1 MNKLKS
7 FFIGILLCAIT
18 FATVFLTVL
27 IYRANKQI
35 SIETYIFQMDNSP
48 FQRLGPL
55 ENMATMRPEALR
67 NKLIQKY
74 IAEYFKVIPGE
85 NNPGQENNVQKLSS
99 KDVYSGWLNGEAE
112 IIKDMAQQKMF
123 RNVWV
128 DPINIKPTDEPNLLE
143 VHYAT
148 RTWQE
153 SNNMTAPVVDD
164 FGTVLLQ
171 ITFEPGFKESVNI
184 KSVRDLLKNGGNPAK
199 LFKFRVEN
207 IQKI

>member
-1 MNKLKS
+1 M
-7 FFIGILLCAIT
+7 GILLFAIT
-18 FATVFLTVL
+18 FATIFLTVL
-27 IYRANKQI
+27 IYNANKQI
-35 SIETYIFQMDNSP
+35 SIETYIFQMDNNSL
-48 FQRLGPL
+48 QRPGPL
-55 ENMATMRPEALR
+55 ENMNKISPETVR

-74 IAEYFKVIPGE
+74 VAEYFKVLPVE
-85 NNPGQENNVQKLSS
+85 NNINQETNIEKLSS
-99 KDVYSGWLNGEAE
+99 KEVYSQWMTGEANT
-112 IIKDMAQQKMF
+112 IKDMAQHKMF

-128 DPINIKPTDEPNLLE
+128 DPVNILPTKDPDLFE

-153 SNNMTAPVVDD
+153 SNNMAAPVVDY

-171 ITFEPGFKESVNI
+171 VSFEPGLRQNVDI
-184 KSVRDLLKNGGNPAK
+184 KSIRKMLEKGGNPAI

>member
-7 FFIGILLCAIT
+7 FFMGILLFAIT
-18 FATVFLTVL
+18 FATIFLTVL
-27 IYRANKQI
+27 IYNANKQI
-35 SIETYIFQMDNSP
+35 SIETYIFQMDNNSL
-48 FQRLGPL
+48 QRPGPL
-55 ENMATMRPEALR
+55 ENMNKISPETVR

-74 IAEYFKVIPGE
+74 VAEYFKVLPVE
-85 NNPGQENNVQKLSS
+85 NNINQETNIEKLSS
-99 KDVYSGWLNGEAE
+99 KEVYSQWMTGEANT
-112 IIKDMAQQKMF
+112 IKDMAQHKMF

-128 DPINIKPTDEPNLLE
+128 DPVNILPTKDPDLFE

-153 SNNMTAPVVDD
+153 SNNMAAPVVDY

-171 ITFEPGFKESVNI
+171 VSFEPGLRQNVDI
-184 KSVRDLLKNGGNPAK
+184 KSIRKMLEKGGNPAI

>member
-1 MNKLKS
+1 M
-7 FFIGILLCAIT
+7 GILLFAIT
-18 FATVFLTVL
+18 FATIFLTVL
-27 IYRANKQI
+27 IYNANKQI
-35 SIETYIFQMDNSP
+35 SIETYIFQMDNNSL
-48 FQRLGPL
+48 QRPGPL
-55 ENMATMRPEALR
+55 ENMNKISPETVR

-74 IAEYFKVIPGE
+74 VAEYFKVLPVE
-85 NNPGQENNVQKLSS
+85 NNINQETNIEKLSS
-99 KDVYSGWLNGEAE
+99 KEVYSQWMTGEAN
-112 IIKDMAQQKMF
+112 IIKDMAQHKMF

-128 DPINIKPTDEPNLLE
+128 DPVNILPTKDPDLFE

-153 SNNMTAPVVDD
+153 SNNMAAPVVDY

-171 ITFEPGFKESVNI
+171 VSFEPGLRQNVDI
-184 KSVRDLLKNGGNPAK
+184 KSIRKMLEKGGNPAI

>member
-7 FFIGILLCAIT
+7 FFMGILLFAIT
-18 FATVFLTVL
+18 FATIFLTVL
-27 IYRANKQI
+27 IYNANKQI
-35 SIETYIFQMDNSP
+35 SIETYIFQMDNNSL
-48 FQRLGPL
+48 QRPGPL
-55 ENMATMRPEALR
+55 ENMNKISPETVR

-74 IAEYFKVIPGE
+74 VAEYFKVLPVE
-85 NNPGQENNVQKLSS
+85 NNINQETNIEKLSS
-99 KDVYSGWLNGEAE
+99 KEVYSQWMTGEAN
-112 IIKDMAQQKMF
+112 IIKDMAQHKMF

-128 DPINIKPTDEPNLLE
+128 DPVNILPTKDPDLFE

-153 SNNMTAPVVDD
+153 SNNMAAPVVDY

-171 ITFEPGFKESVNI
+171 VSFEPGLRQNVDI
-184 KSVRDLLKNGGNPAK
+184 KSIRKMLEKGGNPAI

>member
-1 MNKLKS
+1 
-7 FFIGILLCAIT
+7 
-18 FATVFLTVL
+18 
-27 IYRANKQI
+27 
-35 SIETYIFQMDNSP
+35 
-48 FQRLGPL
+48 
-55 ENMATMRPEALR
+55 
-67 NKLIQKY
+67 
-74 IAEYFKVIPGE
+74 
-85 NNPGQENNVQKLSS
+85 
-99 KDVYSGWLNGEAE
+99 
-112 IIKDMAQQKMF
+112 MF

-128 DPINIKPTDEPNLLE
+128 DPINIKLTDEPNLLE

-199 LFKFRVEN
+199 LFRFRVEN

>member
-7 FFIGILLCAIT
+7 FFMGILLFAIT
-18 FATVFLTVL
+18 FATLFLTVL
-27 IYRANKQI
+27 IYRANNQL
-35 SIETYIFQMDNSP
+35 SVQTYIFQMDNNQ
-48 FQRLGPL
+48 FQRPGPL
-55 ENMATMRPEALR
+55 QNMNTMRPEALR

-74 IAEYFKVIPGE
+74 IAEYFKVIPVE
-85 NNPGQENNVQKLSS
+85 DNTNQETNIAKLSNS
-99 KDVYSGWLNGEAE
+99 EVYSKWLKGEAE
-112 IIKDMAQQKMF
+112 TIKTMAQQKMF

-128 DPINIKPTDEPNLLE
+128 DPINIKQTDEPDLFE

-153 SNNMTAPVVDD
+153 SNNMTAPVFDD

-171 ITFEPGFKESVNI
+171 ITFEPGLKQSVDI
-184 KSVRDLLKNGGNPAK
+184 KSIRELLKNGSNPAI